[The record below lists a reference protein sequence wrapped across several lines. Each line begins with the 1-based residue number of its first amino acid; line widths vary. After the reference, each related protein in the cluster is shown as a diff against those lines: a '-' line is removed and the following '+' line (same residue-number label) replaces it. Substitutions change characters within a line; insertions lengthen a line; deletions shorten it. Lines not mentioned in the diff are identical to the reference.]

1 MKLNLKTQNKSR
13 CKAETLAELVV
24 HSALIGESCATISLK
39 FVFLMDIPVDRQLTY
54 RTHFIITLGSV
65 HFATIYLLEDDVA
78 RIMQVIIRFFVQDF
92 LLF

>member
-1 MKLNLKTQNKSR
+1 
-13 CKAETLAELVV
+13 
-24 HSALIGESCATISLK
+24 
-39 FVFLMDIPVDRQLTY
+39 MDIPLDKQLTY